1 MAHKIIQWNCRGLRS
16 NYNDLAILLQEHSP
30 SAVCLQETNLKPNTN
45 ISFKNYTMVNC
56 FGPANNER
64 ACWGVSILVKDGTPH
79 QHITLKTNLQAVA
92 VNINCHRPMTICSV
106 YLPPNRSVDVV
117 ELRQLVKQLPKP
129 FMLLGDFNGHHTMW
143 GCRDINPR
151 GRIIEDFL
159 SEENLCIFNDDTTT
173 YLHPASGSATA
184 IDLSLCDPDLYLDY
198 TWRVNEDLCSSDHY
212 PIFIESNN
220 SIVEERVQHWRLHR
234 ADWEAFQQSCGES
247 LTISQFENE
256 EGVDDPI
263 ALFTAKLHNIADKSI
278 PKTSTVPKKLDKP
291 WFDEGCRKAIDKRKK
306 SLQKFKKHPTRQN
319 LDGYKKDY
327 AKARRT
333 ISEAK
338 RQSWRAYVST
348 LNNNTSAKHTWQMLR
363 RISGKR
369 KDKTIKY
376 LVTDSDTITNKTD
389 IAETLATSFAAKSS
403 PDHYQEKFRKI
414 RDKEKEN
421 TLDFESDN
429 DEKYNVDFSKRELIK
444 SIAQA
449 TDSATGPDEIHYQFL
464 KHLPDVSLDLLLL
477 LLNDLWQSQD
487 FPDGWREATV
497 IPIPKPGKDR
507 TDPNNYRP
515 IALTSCLCKIMERMI
530 NHRLTWFLQDNH
542 IITKYQC
549 GFQKGK
555 STTDHLVRLETY
567 IRQGFVKNQHTV
579 GVFFDLE
586 KAYDT
591 TWKGGIM
598 KDLHEMGL
606 KGRLPLF
613 IDNFLK
619 GRKFKV
625 RLDNTHSSL
634 NPQEE
639 GVPQG
644 SILSP
649 TLFTVK
655 INSII
660 DALPD
665 DIEKSLYVDDLAVY
679 CQSSNMA
686 IIERRLQGCLDK
698 LVTCADENG
707 FKFSPTKT
715 LCVHFC
721 KKNGLQ
727 PEPNLKLYGQQLPV
741 EEQVKFLGL
750 FFDKKLSFIPHIKYM
765 KDKCRKAL
773 QLLRVISSK
782 DWGGDRTTLLRIYR
796 SHIRSKLDYGCIVY
810 GSARRSYLAVLDPIA
825 NQGLR
830 LCSGAFRTS
839 PIESLQ
845 VETGEPSLETRR
857 LKLSLQY
864 YMKMKANPENPAYS
878 CVVNPEYKRLFNN
891 KPGSIPTLGIRL
903 QPHLEDM
910 EVELDAI
917 SVVRPPECPPW
928 LLQQPNILFN
938 LSDLRKGDTCP
949 LVFQSML
956 LELFCR
962 FPRHRKVYTDGSKED
977 KRTAM
982 SFVCDDHEFSCRIND
997 EASICTAELL
1007 AIEAAIEYIWDS
1019 NDEEFM
1025 IITDSL
1031 SSLQALKSQKLNNP
1045 VVSNILH
1052 MCHYLSGH
1060 KDIIFCWVPSHIGIQ
1075 GNERADVL
1083 AKAAL
1088 DKTKQFYYIPYTDF
1102 KYNISVYLDDILQG
1116 EWNINVTSKLFEVQP
1131 IIKRSFTPMERRR
1144 DDIVLCRARIGHAYF
1159 TNGYLLRG
1167 ELRPMCCNTRLTVR
1181 HVLLSCAKYAHIRR
1195 KYFAFN
1201 SLFELFRDTPAG
1213 FIIQFLR
1220 ECNLYSMF

>member
-1 MAHKIIQWNCRGLRS
+1 
-16 NYNDLAILLQEHSP
+16 
-30 SAVCLQETNLKPNTN
+30 
-45 ISFKNYTMVNC
+45 
-56 FGPANNER
+56 
-64 ACWGVSILVKDGTPH
+64 
-79 QHITLKTNLQAVA
+79 
-92 VNINCHRPMTICSV
+92 
-106 YLPPNRSVDVV
+106 
-117 ELRQLVKQLPKP
+117 
-129 FMLLGDFNGHHTMW
+129 
-143 GCRDINPR
+143 
-151 GRIIEDFL
+151 
-159 SEENLCIFNDDTTT
+159 
-173 YLHPASGSATA
+173 
-184 IDLSLCDPDLYLDY
+184 
-198 TWRVNEDLCSSDHY
+198 
-212 PIFIESNN
+212 
-220 SIVEERVQHWRLHR
+220 
-234 ADWEAFQQSCGES
+234 
-247 LTISQFENE
+247 
-256 EGVDDPI
+256 
-263 ALFTAKLHNIADKSI
+263 
-278 PKTSTVPKKLDKP
+278 
-291 WFDEGCRKAIDKRKK
+291 
-306 SLQKFKKHPTRQN
+306 
-319 LDGYKKDY
+319 
-327 AKARRT
+327 
-333 ISEAK
+333 
-338 RQSWRAYVST
+338 
-348 LNNNTSAKHTWQMLR
+348 MLR

-530 NHRLTWFLQDNH
+530 NHRLTWFLQDNN

-679 CQSSNMA
+679 CQSFYNHFIFY
-686 IIERRLQGCLDK
+686 II
-698 LVTCADENG
+698 
-707 FKFSPTKT
+707 
-715 LCVHFC
+715 
-721 KKNGLQ
+721 
-727 PEPNLKLYGQQLPV
+727 Y
-741 EEQVKFLGL
+741 
-750 FFDKKLSFIPHIKYM
+750 
-765 KDKCRKAL
+765 
-773 QLLRVISSK
+773 
-782 DWGGDRTTLLRIYR
+782 DWTTLLRIYQ

-891 KPGSIPTLGIRL
+891 KPGTIPPLGIRL

-910 EVELDAI
+910 EVEHDAI

-928 LLQQPNILFN
+928 L
-938 LSDLRKGDTCP
+938 
-949 LVFQSML
+949 
-956 LELFCR
+956 
-962 FPRHRKVYTDGSKED
+962 
-977 KRTAM
+977 
-982 SFVCDDHEFSCRIND
+982 
-997 EASICTAELL
+997 
-1007 AIEAAIEYIWDS
+1007 
-1019 NDEEFM
+1019 
-1025 IITDSL
+1025 
-1031 SSLQALKSQKLNNP
+1031 
-1045 VVSNILH
+1045 
-1052 MCHYLSGH
+1052 
-1060 KDIIFCWVPSHIGIQ
+1060 
-1075 GNERADVL
+1075 
-1083 AKAAL
+1083 
-1088 DKTKQFYYIPYTDF
+1088 
-1102 KYNISVYLDDILQG
+1102 
-1116 EWNINVTSKLFEVQP
+1116 
-1131 IIKRSFTPMERRR
+1131 
-1144 DDIVLCRARIGHAYF
+1144 
-1159 TNGYLLRG
+1159 
-1167 ELRPMCCNTRLTVR
+1167 
-1181 HVLLSCAKYAHIRR
+1181 
-1195 KYFAFN
+1195 
-1201 SLFELFRDTPAG
+1201 
-1213 FIIQFLR
+1213 
-1220 ECNLYSMF
+1220 